1 MNQTSEE
8 RLLASVEKL
17 FYGRGIGAVSIRDIR
32 DDAELSLKYIYGHY
46 NSKMALAEKYLERR
60 NEQWIAALDKS
71 VSENGGTTKENVE
84 AIFDW
89 LASWASQK
97 DFNGCAFANAS
108 IETGTLSSKARKV
121 IEKHFV
127 DLRKIVTRSLSHGKT
142 NENLVDQVMI
152 LIEGAIVLA
161 RIRKTSSVMSVAKN
175 AALRLVG

>member
-8 RLLASVEKL
+8 RLLASAEKL
-17 FYGRGIGAVSIRDIR
+17 FYEKGVGAVSIRDIR

-46 NSKMALAEKYLERR
+46 SSKMALAEKYLERR

-71 VSENGGTTKENVE
+71 ISENGGTAKENVK

-89 LASWASQK
+89 LASWANRK

-108 IETGTLSSKARKV
+108 IEISTLSPKAKKI

-127 DLRKIVTRSLSHGKT
+127 DLRKIVTKSLSHGKT

-161 RIRKTSSVMSVAKN
+161 RIRKTSSVMLAAKN
-175 AALRLVG
+175 AALKLVG